1 MFLKCYKAAL
11 LQNCTP
17 VFFKKMFHH
26 NFALKMYIAGTLCLN
41 VPTLL
46 RDNAARIPRPK
57 GLKMLSGNIAG
68 TCCPRVLKMFL
79 LFPQCSRRTFSNHSA
94 VCVPTTF
101 IVTLCDNLIDK
112 VMHSIS
118 HPSPDDLP
126 ELCV

>member
-1 MFLKCYKAAL
+1 MFY
-11 LQNCTP
+11 
-17 VFFKKMFHH
+17 H
-26 NFALKMYIAGTLCLN
+26 NSALKMYIARTLCLN

-79 LFPQCSRRTFSNHSA
+79 CSHS
-94 VCVPTTF
+94 VQGEHSQTTQQCVPTTF

-118 HPSPDDLP
+118 LKKILK
-126 ELCV
+126 LC